1 MTIDECVAMY
11 PGCVVEGDYIAFPPG
26 VYMKANGALYPRV
39 HVWALDTT
47 CPIVR
52 LSDEEWVREWV
63 RRTPGAEVAA
73 GGDWVSVMLPPGYVT
88 SDEFAYLNHRDW
100 SKVREALGGVTLTLP
115 YKPMEG

>member
-11 PGCVVEGDYIAFPPG
+11 PGCVVEGDVITLPPG
-26 VYMKANGALYPRV
+26 VYMKFPNGYGQRI
-39 HVWALDTT
+39 HVYALDTY

-63 RRTPGAEVAA
+63 RRTPGAEVSA

-88 SDEFAYLNHRDW
+88 TDEFAYLNHRDW
-100 SKVREALGGVTLTLP
+100 SRVREALDGVTLTLP